1 MIAAKSA
8 GKAGDVV
15 AMDDGLRAEAGAGA
29 GAGNGDGVA
38 DVVDCDM
45 LGGGG
50 RTLLVDC
57 EGS

>member
-8 GKAGDVV
+8 GKSEGAGDV
-15 AMDDGLRAEAGAGA
+15 DDGGGT
-29 GAGNGDGVA
+29 GGGDGGFTGGGDGAV

-50 RTLLVDC
+50 RSC
-57 EGS
+57 